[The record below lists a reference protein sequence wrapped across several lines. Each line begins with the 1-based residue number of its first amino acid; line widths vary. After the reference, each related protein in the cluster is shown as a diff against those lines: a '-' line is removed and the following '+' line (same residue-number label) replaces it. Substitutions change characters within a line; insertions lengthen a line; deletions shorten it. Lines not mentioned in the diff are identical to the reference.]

1 MAIEIYVTV
10 ASQSDGPAAL
20 STQTLSQHTNYL
32 TPQFYPCQ
40 HIRYILSV
48 SFSDSLSC
56 DDSISKINK
65 NIFLGRSKTFP
76 NI

>member
-1 MAIEIYVTV
+1 MLLFRANQMVLLLY
-10 ASQSDGPAAL
+10 QHRL
-20 STQTLSQHTNYL
+20 CHNTLNYL